1 MRSMR
6 LPIALMLLIAVL
18 AVPAHAATGPSI
30 HGGGS
35 ASDMTRFAL
44 AIDNGVGH
52 FECLMPSMMTVEA
65 TVIGVDST
73 SATTASFHGVA
84 QVTLAVNNPFGL
96 PSGPMARGVSFTATV
111 QAGGP
116 GSGEVNLVIM
126 GMPFKGTVVHGFVSI
141 SP

>member
-1 MRSMR
+1 MRWVR
-6 LPIALMLLIAVL
+6 VLPALVVLIAAL
-18 AVPAHAATGPSI
+18 TVPVQAATGPSI

-44 AIDNGVGH
+44 AIDNGAGH
-52 FECLMPSMMTVEA
+52 FECLMPAVMTVEA
-65 TVIGVDST
+65 TVTGVNSVNG
-73 SATTASFHGVA
+73 SVASFDGVA

-116 GSGEVNLVIM
+116 GSGEVDLLMM
-126 GMPFKGTVVHGFVSI
+126 GMPLKGTVVHGFVSI

>member
-1 MRSMR
+1 MQSIRV
-6 LPIALMLLIAVL
+6 LTVL
-18 AVPAHAATGPSI
+18 ALLVPAMTLPAQAATGPSI

-65 TVIGVDST
+65 TVTSVDSA
-73 SATTASFHGVA
+73 SATTATFHGVA

-96 PSGPMARGVSFTATV
+96 PSGPMASGVSFTATV

-116 GSGEVNLVIM
+116 ESGEVNLVIM
-126 GMPFKGTVVHGFVSI
+126 GMPFNGTVVHGFVSVG
-141 SP
+141 P

>member
-1 MRSMR
+1 MRSIR
-6 LPIALMLLIAVL
+6 VLPALVLLIAAL
-18 AVPAHAATGPSI
+18 TVPVQAATGPSI

-52 FECLMPSMMTVEA
+52 FECLMPAMMTVEA
-65 TVIGVDST
+65 TVTGVN
-73 SATTASFHGVA
+73 SANGSAASFHGVA

-96 PSGPMARGVSFTATV
+96 PSGPLARGVPFTATV
-111 QAGGP
+111 DAGGP
-116 GSGEVNLVIM
+116 GTGVVDLMIM
-126 GMPFKGTVVHGFVSI
+126 KMDFNGTVVHGFVSI